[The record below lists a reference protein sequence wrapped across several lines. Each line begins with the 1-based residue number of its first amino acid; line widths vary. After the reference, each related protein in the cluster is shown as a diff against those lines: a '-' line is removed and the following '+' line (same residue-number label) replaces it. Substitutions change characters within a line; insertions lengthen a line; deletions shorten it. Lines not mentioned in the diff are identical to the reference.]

1 MSDEPLIRALDL
13 SKSYRD
19 GRELEVLSHLDLEIG
34 RGEKV
39 VIIGQS
45 GVGKSTLLHLLGAL
59 DRPTTGSV
67 LFGGVDLASLDDRR
81 LARLRN
87 QELGFIFQFHHLIPE
102 LTAKENVLLP
112 HLIAGGK
119 KDKESLKR
127 ADELLDLVG
136 LSKVKD
142 NPATKMSGGQ
152 QQRVAIARALMNGP
166 GIILAD
172 EPTGNLDS
180 ESSDQVYRLFRRIN
194 SERGTTFV
202 IVTHNRKI
210 AEMADRIIEIRD
222 GRIALDLRR

>member
-1 MSDEPLIRALDL
+1 
-13 SKSYRD
+13 
-19 GRELEVLSHLDLEIG
+19 
-34 RGEKV
+34 
-39 VIIGQS
+39 
-45 GVGKSTLLHLLGAL
+45 
-59 DRPTTGSV
+59 
-67 LFGGVDLASLDDRR
+67 
-81 LARLRN
+81 
-87 QELGFIFQFHHLIPE
+87 
-102 LTAKENVLLP
+102 
-112 HLIAGGK
+112 
-119 KDKESLKR
+119 
-127 ADELLDLVG
+127 
-136 LSKVKD
+136 
-142 NPATKMSGGQ
+142 MSGGQ